1 MKEENYFIRCLIFMM
16 ILLFSSFFL
25 GVDSPSKQQ
34 RAGKFVDDPLIT
46 SKEKPQLGAD
56 DYLRSLEI
64 SVETQKENFRL
75 HDLVDTR
82 RIVDMA
88 DEIAKGVNG
97 VKTVKNNLSVKK

>member
-16 ILLFSSFFL
+16 VLLLSSFLVF
-25 GVDSPSKQQ
+25 DSPSEQQ
-34 RAGKFVDDPLIT
+34 RAGNFVDDPLIT

-64 SVETQKENFRL
+64 SVETKKENFRL
-75 HDLVDTR
+75 HDLVDSR

-88 DEIAKGVNG
+88 DEIAKDVNG
-97 VKTVKNNLSVKK
+97 VNTAKK